1 MLLTQQTLLH
11 MGSLAERLVLVVTV
25 GFEGKMEHT
34 GSGCLS
40 L

>member
-1 MLLTQQTLLH
+1 MKGKDEY
-11 MGSLAERLVLVVTV
+11 MGSLAKRLIVVVTV